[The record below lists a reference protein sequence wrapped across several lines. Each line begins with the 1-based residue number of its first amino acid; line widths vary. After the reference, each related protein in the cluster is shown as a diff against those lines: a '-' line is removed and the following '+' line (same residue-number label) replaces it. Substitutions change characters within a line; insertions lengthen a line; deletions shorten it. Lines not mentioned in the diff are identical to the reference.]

1 MMEKIVD
8 LSQMENQVTEFGDSA
23 AIGGL
28 LIEVTHLAK
37 PHVGRTQHQLKN

>member
-28 LIEVTHLAK
+28 LIEVSHLSQAY
-37 PHVGRTQHQLKN
+37 GRPYSTST